1 MSDTKKLYFEP
12 YARLLT
18 MLSEQLIKNEVV
30 ALTEIVKNAYDADS
44 PWVKITFDNFD
55 SNMVAE
61 KNSKIIIEDAGC
73 GMSES
78 TLKNDFIN
86 PASAHKKIEKEE
98 GKKTPLG
105 RIYQGEKGIGRFS
118 LFKLG
123 KKITVITKTEKDI
136 KARRLEMDLSK
147 YEDEFIKG
155 NNEQYKLNEIPLEY
169 NASDDTDFSEEIFLD
184 NCLRKRLNKGTII
197 IVEGLNDKWGKSKF
211 EKLKSDLFSLMGNVY
226 GEDFS
231 IYFFEGNAFVP
242 TVEFTEKKTLEYN

>member
-155 NNEQYKLNEIPLEY
+155 NNEQYKLNEMG
-169 NASDDTDFSEEIFLD
+169 F
-184 NCLRKRLNKGTII
+184 
-197 IVEGLNDKWGKSKF
+197 GK
-211 EKLKSDLFSLMGNVY
+211 N
-226 GEDFS
+226 
-231 IYFFEGNAFVP
+231 I
-242 TVEFTEKKTLEYN
+242 